1 MCMII
6 VMWVKCAAHRF
17 SWKRKHF
24 SNSATFAQLL
34 CFFDIF
40 LMWTISVTGSSM
52 MIMILSDDCDDKWLT
67 VSKTRMNAGMWVPFN
82 CAVKHPFVITII
94 TIILIIAIVI
104 TITITITI
112 SMIKNKCRIVCSIQL
127 QSSRGRCTSPASKW
141 PLIDLGGDDD
151 LCGCGWDR
159 AGLKYDDENDVGESL
174 WYLEKPP
181 RQNQFV
187 SS

>member
-1 MCMII
+1 MCTI
-6 VMWVKCAAHRF
+6 
-17 SWKRKHF
+17 
-24 SNSATFAQLL
+24 L
-34 CFFDIF
+34 
-40 LMWTISVTGSSM
+40 ISVTCSSM
-52 MIMILSDDCDDKWLT
+52 MIMIFSDDCDDKWLK
-67 VSKTRMNAGMWVPFN
+67 VSKTWMNAGMWVPFN
-82 CAVKHPFVITII
+82 CAVKHPFVITNI

-151 LCGCGWDR
+151 RCGCGGDR
-159 AGLKYDDENDVGESL
+159 TGLKYDDENDVGESL

-187 SS
+187 SSWWWW